1 MGTLERQRQDTH
13 LATRSGGQAA
23 GLLKAPVPQGPH
35 LARGSLE
42 TDAEVK
48 DLIFLAWWAA
58 DSERQLE
65 GDRL

>member
-1 MGTLERQRQDTH
+1 MGRPPGSSKPRFLKGRILPE
-13 LATRSGGQAA
+13 AA
-23 GLLKAPVPQGPH
+23 W
-35 LARGSLE
+35 LE

-48 DLIFLAWWAA
+48 DLIFLAWWAT